1 MTKST
6 KTISFLSITIPVSKE
21 RIWVRDKKK
30 KAGLEPAYLE
40 LVNGFEPP
48 TG

>member
-30 KAGLEPAYLE
+30 AGLEPAYLE